1 MAKPSGSS
9 GTIPCL
15 SLSLFLS
22 LFLSLSLCTFVLLN
36 LPLSLLDSP
45 NSQWAET
52 ALIYMYHEFFLFS
65 ISCYFSYRAHPLPYI
80 PLRTP
85 LLSPALP
92 LLLLLVF
99 HLFHLFLLLVLILL
113 LLLPSF
119 SSSFSSSSYFSF
131 FLSSSFLS
139 SFFSSFSSCSLAPIV
154 PWLRLR
160 TNSLRIAVH

>member
-65 ISCYFSYRAHPLPYI
+65 ISCY
-80 PLRTP
+80 T
-85 LLSPALP
+85 SPTG
-92 LLLLLVF
+92 
-99 HLFHLFLLLVLILL
+99 LILSL
-113 LLLPSF
+113 TFHFVRRFFLQLYLSSF
-119 SSSFSSSSYFSF
+119 YLYFTSSIYSFSSSSF
-131 FLSSSFLS
+131 
-139 SFFSSFSSCSLAPIV
+139 SFSSSHHFPPHFPPPLTFHSFCPLPSCPHSSPPSRLVAWLQSSLG
-154 PWLRLR
+154 
-160 TNSLRIAVH
+160 